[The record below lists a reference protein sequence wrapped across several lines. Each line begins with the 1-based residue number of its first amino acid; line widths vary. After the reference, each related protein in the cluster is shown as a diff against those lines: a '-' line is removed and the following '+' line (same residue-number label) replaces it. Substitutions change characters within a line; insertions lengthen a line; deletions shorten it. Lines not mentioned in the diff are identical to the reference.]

1 MYSKEFQVA
10 FMMAFKTA
18 QEYRHEFVLLEHI
31 LYALLHDE
39 ASCEVIQ
46 ACGGEVKALKEDLLD
61 FFENEVEKVPGKE
74 DFLPDESLAVQRVI
88 QRAANHVISAERE
101 VIDGVHILVAMFSE
115 EDSHAVYF
123 LGKQEITRFDVVNY
137 ISHGID
143 NDFDDDDFE
152 LDFEIGEGFDE
163 FGDDD
168 VEFGEKSKPEELL
181 GRFTVNLTEKAR
193 EGKVDAIIGRKEE
206 LRRVT
211 QTLCRRRKNN
221 PLLVG
226 EPGVGKT
233 SIVEG
238 LAYNIVNDNVPANLK
253 DANIYALDLG
263 GLLAGTKF
271 RGDFEERLKAVVK
284 ALKEDENSVLFIDEI
299 HTLVGAGST
308 SGGSMDAANL
318 LKPALS
324 SGEIRCIGSTTY
336 SEYKNHILKDRA
348 LSRRFHKIDV
358 KEPTVAETVRILEG
372 IKEHYE
378 EHHDV
383 QYPKSTLKLAAELAS
398 RYMSDRFL
406 PDKAIDLIDEA
417 GAAHSIL
424 PVSKRKKSITP
435 RDIQET
441 LALIAMIPPTQITS
455 SDKEKLMSL
464 DAKLKALVFGQ
475 DKAVDQVVKAIKI
488 ARSGLRDD
496 EKTVGSFLF
505 AGPTGCG
512 KTELSKQL
520 ASILGVEFIRFDMSE
535 YSEKH
540 SVSRLIGA
548 PPGYVGFD
556 QGGLLTDEVTK
567 KPYSVVLLDEIEKA
581 HPEIY
586 NILLQ
591 VMDHG
596 TLTDNNGHQADFRNV
611 ILIMTSNVG
620 AREQQS
626 NVISFGGGTNTGA
639 SEKAVEKYFT
649 PEFRNRLDA
658 IIHFNALSK
667 ELMENIVDK
676 FITQLKAKLIKKKIT
691 LKLSREARSW
701 LAEHGY
707 DEKNGARPLARLIEK
722 EIKGKLVNKIIS
734 EEIAAGSTV
743 QVKVRN
749 NKLQIEHKEPVH

>member
-31 LYALLHDE
+31 LFALLHDE

-46 ACGGEVKALKEDLLD
+46 ACGGDIATLKNELTD
-61 FFENEVEKVPGKE
+61 FFENEIEKMPGE
-74 DFLPDESLAVQRVI
+74 DDFLPDESLAVQRVI

-115 EDSHAVYF
+115 EDSHAIYY
-123 LGKQEITRFDVVNY
+123 LGRQEITRFDVVNY
-137 ISHGID
+137 LSHGAD
-143 NDFDDDDFE
+143 DEFDDDDFE
-152 LDFEIGEGFDE
+152 LDFEIGEGFED
-163 FGDDD
+163 FGDED
-168 VEFGEKSKPEELL
+168 EFGEKGKPAEILS
-181 GRFTVNLTEKAR
+181 RFTVNLTEKAR
-193 EGKVDAIIGRKEE
+193 SGGIDSIIGRKEE

-238 LAYNIVNDNVPANLK
+238 LAYKIVNDDVPENLK

-284 ALKEDENSVLFIDEI
+284 ALKQDENSVLFIDEI

-308 SGGSMDAANL
+308 AGGSMDAANL

-336 SEYKNHILKDRA
+336 AEYKNHILKDRA

-358 KEPTVAETVRILEG
+358 KEPTVPETVRILEG

-378 EHHDV
+378 AHHDV
-383 QYPKSTLKLAAELAS
+383 VYPKSTLKIAAELAS

-424 PVSKRKKSITP
+424 PASRKKKSITP

-441 LALIAMIPPTQITS
+441 LALIAMIPPTQINS
-455 SDKEKLMSL
+455 SDKEKLMTL
-464 DAKLKALVFGQ
+464 DSQLRSLVFGQ
-475 DKAVDQVVKAIKI
+475 ESAVDQVVKAIKI

-520 ASILGVEFIRFDMSE
+520 ANILGVEFIRFDMSE

-540 SVSRLIGA
+540 SISRLIGA

-620 AREQQS
+620 AREQQG
-626 NVISFGGGTNTGA
+626 NVISFGGGINTGA

-658 IIHFNALSK
+658 VVHFNPLSRK
-667 ELMENIVDK
+667 LMESIVDK
-676 FITQLKAKLIKKKIT
+676 FIAQLKVKLTKKKIT
-691 LKLSREARSW
+691 LKLSADARTW

-707 DEKNGARPLARLIEK
+707 DEKNGARPLARLIDK

-734 EEIAAGSTV
+734 EEISAGSTV

-749 NKLQIEHKEPVH
+749 SKLLIEHKEPVH